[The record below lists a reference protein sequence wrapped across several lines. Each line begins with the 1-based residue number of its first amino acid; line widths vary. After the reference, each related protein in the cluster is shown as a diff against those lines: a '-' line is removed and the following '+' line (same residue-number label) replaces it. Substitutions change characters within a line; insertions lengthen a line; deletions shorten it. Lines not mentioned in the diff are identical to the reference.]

1 VPVDDDPQPRW
12 PCAGAVIHD
21 ERRRVLLVRRARE
34 PSAGRWSVPGGRC
47 LPGEAPAAACAREV
61 AEETGLRVQVGAV
74 AGQVV
79 LAGPSGLVYEVTDY
93 VCTVVGGTVQAGDD
107 AAEVRWV
114 SREEFDMLPLAP
126 GLAGTLAEWGLL
138 PG

>member
-1 VPVDDDPQPRW
+1 VPANDDPEPRW

-21 ERRRVLLVRRARE
+21 KRRRVLLVRRGHE

-61 AEETGLRVQVGAV
+61 AEETGLRVQVGPI

-79 LAGPSGLVYEVTDY
+79 LVGPRGVLYDVTDY
-93 VCTVVGGTVQAGDD
+93 VCTVVGGTLRAGDD

-114 SREEFDMLPLAP
+114 SRAEFDTLPLVP

>member
-1 VPVDDDPQPRW
+1 VPGDDDPQTRW

-79 LAGPSGLVYEVTDY
+79 LAGPSGLGYQVTDY
-93 VCTVVGGTVQAGDD
+93 VCTVVGGTLQAGDD

-114 SREEFDMLPLAP
+114 SRAEFDMLPLAP